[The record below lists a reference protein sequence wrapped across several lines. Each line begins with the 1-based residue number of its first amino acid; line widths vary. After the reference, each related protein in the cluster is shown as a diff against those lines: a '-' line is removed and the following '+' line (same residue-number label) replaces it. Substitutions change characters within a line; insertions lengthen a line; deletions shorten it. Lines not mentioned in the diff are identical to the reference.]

1 MSITTTPVFY
11 YISAIDDTNFY
22 INFKEPNQANTEL
35 SAELNAGSYSVSELA
50 SEVARALNAIGQ
62 QLYSVSFDRNTR
74 SYTISSD
81 DTVELLAAS
90 GSQSGLS
97 AYSLLGFSSID
108 LTGAFNYTGDQ
119 AAGTEYKPQF
129 ALQGFIGFEDD
140 VQAISPSVNQSSS
153 GVVEVI
159 TYGTVNYM
167 SFNIK
172 YANDYPHD
180 KGSSIAYDPN
190 GVQNL
195 RDFMSFCITKGNLE
209 FMKDSQSR
217 GEFDIVLLESTPASR
232 TGTGYRLRELY
243 SQNLLGYYETGNVKF
258 RKIS

>member
-11 YISAIDDTNFY
+11 YISAIDDTNYFL
-22 INFKEPNQANTEL
+22 NFKEPNEANTEL
-35 SAELNAGSYSVSELA
+35 TAELNAGSYSMSQLA
-50 SEVARALNAIGQ
+50 TEVARAMNAVGQ
-62 QLYSVSFDRNTR
+62 QLYTVSFDRNSRT
-74 SYTISSD
+74 YTISSD
-81 DTVELLAAS
+81 DTVELLVAS
-90 GSQSGLS
+90 GSQGGLS
-97 AYSLLGFSSID
+97 VYPLLGFSSVD
-108 LTGAFNYTGDQ
+108 LTGASSYTGDLS
-119 AAGTEYKPQF
+119 AGVEYTPQF

-140 VQAISPSVNQSSS
+140 VQAIAPSVNQSSS

-180 KGSSIAYDPN
+180 KGGSITYDPN

-209 FMKDSQSR
+209 FMKDNQAR
-217 GEFDIVLLESTPASR
+217 GEFDIVLLESTPTSR

-243 SQNLLGYYETGNVKF
+243 SQNLLGYYETGNIKF